1 MCCRTEGYYML
12 KRSFG
17 CILAVVML
25 ICITGCNRVKITTGL
40 TKSQFAKIDGVV
52 VSMDVA
58 ELLLSEYKYSYEQ
71 LFDSQVW
78 NKSIGDAT
86 TEEYVKNKTASTLR
100 NIILA
105 GNMSGELR
113 ITLTD
118 AENNRIEEAAQD
130 YIDSLGREAATLELR
145 EAVEEFYY
153 YLLLADKG
161 FYGVT
166 DSVDTKVSTDEARR
180 IYVQYIFFGTTEYDE
195 EHRVVSFSKG
205 EKLAK
210 KDIAQGVLKK
220 ALDGEDFLAL
230 AGEYSDDV
238 INSMEL
244 GQGETDKEFEK
255 AAYMLESGEISS
267 VIETENGYYIIKCI
281 NYNVESDYEE
291 QCERVILSRRR
302 ELYSEQYIS
311 YANDKSVE
319 FNDSFWE
326 NVNIKELNSGSG
338 LLYTIYKEYF
348 Y

>member
-1 MCCRTEGYYML
+1 ML
-12 KRSFG
+12 KRSFA
-17 CILAVVML
+17 CILAVIML
-25 ICITGCNRVKITTGL
+25 ICITGCNRVKFTTGL
-40 TKSQFAKIDGVV
+40 TKSQFARIDGVV

-78 NKSIGDAT
+78 NKSIGDVT

-105 GNMSGELR
+105 GNMSKELR
-113 ITLTD
+113 ITLTE
-118 AENNRIEEAAQD
+118 AENDRIEKAAQD
-130 YIDSLGREAATLELR
+130 YIDSLGKDDEAPVSKET
-145 EAVEEFYY
+145 VEEFYY

-195 EHRVVSFSKG
+195 EHKVVSFSKD

-210 KDIAQGVLKK
+210 KDTAQSALKK
-220 ALDGEDFLAL
+220 ALEGEDFLTL
-230 AGEYSDDV
+230 AGEYSDDI
-238 INSMEL
+238 INSIEI
-244 GQGETDKEFEK
+244 GQGEVDKEFEK
-255 AAYMLESGEISS
+255 AAYMLESGEISP

-291 QCERVILSRRR
+291 QCERVVLARRKDM
-302 ELYSEQYIS
+302 YSEQYIN
-311 YANDKSVE
+311 YANNKSVE
-319 FNDSFWE
+319 FNDRFWE
-326 NVNIKELNSGSG
+326 NVNIKELNSSSGS
-338 LLYTIYKEYF
+338 LYTIYNQYF